1 MEPDPFV
8 GRAAE
13 LSLLQ
18 GALEQARG
26 GLPRVVLVSGP
37 AGIGKTALV
46 RRFVRDADPV
56 TVLHASGDELESGLD
71 FGVFEQLTRSLD
83 RAQPDPTDTL
93 TVGAELVGLFGALQG
108 AEPLIIVVDDV
119 QWADKPSLHALTF
132 ALRRLRTERVL
143 CIAVARDDATS
154 LPEGLRRLVDSGRGL
169 AVRLGGLDATALT
182 ALAATVGVR
191 ALDPRAVERLREH
204 TDGNPLYARA
214 LLEQL
219 DSDVLWHGEG
229 PLPAPSS
236 FSMIVLSRVAGCS
249 VETERLVTAAAVL
262 GRRCPLGVVARMAEL
277 DDPLPALEEAVRANL
292 LEAPHAPGAQS
303 VVFPHPLVRAAVY
316 HDLGPARR
324 AHLHARAAELLDLPA
339 SLEHRAA
346 AAVEP
351 DPALSAQLEAYASG
365 EGARGAF
372 ASAAAHLESAA
383 SLSPSPTARDR
394 LLLEAVEWL
403 LRGEDLVAVSALA
416 DQVGR
421 LADSPRR
428 LAVLGHLALMRG
440 HYAEAERLLSAA
452 FEDCDHTREP
462 DVAAGAAVQLA
473 RVCLAEARGAEAI
486 VWARRASDL
495 QVDDPFVGGLAFGT
509 LVLALG
515 LSGRASEALT
525 LVAALPEGAGRP
537 RVSGGETPWRASVD
551 DSVTP
556 PSGAPQDAG
565 PWVLGGE
572 TPWRASVGDSVTPPS
587 GAPTQKMRPEH
598 VVGVTVRGIV
608 RLWTGALTG
617 ARADLAATTSA
628 AWSQRLSG
636 LQVMG
641 LGCLAAAEYHLG
653 FWDDSLTHAAAAVSL
668 TEVTDRCC
676 FTPTGDA
683 VSAWVLAARGDWG
696 AAQAHVRAA
705 KSAVGAQSVVG
716 TTTAASAAALVAYAR
731 GDHDAVV
738 RAVQPILGLRHRD
751 GIDEPGVFLWREHYA
766 DALASLGRLDEA
778 EAALTPF
785 EALACERGRQSAMA
799 NAARVRGNLEAAR
812 GNDVLARAAFERG
825 LRHLD
830 GLPFPLD
837 HARLHHAY
845 GQFLRRA
852 GERTAAARELAVGR
866 ETCAAL
872 GARPLLERCEHE
884 LAVCGLSPA
893 RGSSAARLDLTP
905 QEQAVAHLVTTGLT
919 NRQVAAE
926 LVISAKT
933 VEYHLGNIYA
943 KLGLTSRTQLAAYL
957 NGSARLGAER
967 PPRWP

>member
-13 LSLLQ
+13 LRLLQ

-83 RAQPDPTDTL
+83 RTQPDHADTL
-93 TVGAELVGLFGALQG
+93 TVGAELVGLFGVLQV
-108 AEPLIIVVDDV
+108 AEPLIVVVDDV
-119 QWADKPSLHALTF
+119 HWADKPSLHALTF
-132 ALRRLRTERVL
+132 ALRRLRAERVL

-154 LPEGLRRLVDSGRGL
+154 LPEGLRRLVDSDRGL

-191 ALDPRAVERLREH
+191 ALDPRAAERLREH

-219 DSDVLWHGEG
+219 DSDVLWHGER

-249 VETERLVTAAAVL
+249 VEAERLVTAAAVL
-262 GRRCPLGVVARMAEL
+262 GRRCPLGVVARLAEL

-351 DPALSAQLEAYASG
+351 DSALSAQLEAYASG

-416 DQVGR
+416 DQVSR

-452 FEDCDHTREP
+452 FEDCDHTCEP
-462 DVAAGAAVQLA
+462 EVAAGAAVQLA
-473 RVCLAEARGAEAI
+473 RVCLAGARGAEASA
-486 VWARRASDL
+486 WARRASDL
-495 QVDDPFVGGLAFGT
+495 QVDDPFVGGHAFGT

-515 LSGRASEALT
+515 LSGRASEALA
-525 LVAALPEGAGRP
+525 LVAALPEGAGR
-537 RVSGGETPWRASVD
+537 
-551 DSVTP
+551 
-556 PSGAPQDAG
+556 

-608 RLWTGALTG
+608 RLWTDALTD

-751 GIDEPGVFLWREHYA
+751 GVDEPGVFLWREHYA

-785 EALACERGRQSAMA
+785 EALACERGRRSAMA

-852 GERTAAARELAVGR
+852 GERTAAARELVVGR
-866 ETCAAL
+866 DTCAAL

-893 RGSSAARLDLTP
+893 RRSSAARLDLTP
-905 QEQAVAHLVTTGLT
+905 QEQAVARLIATGLT

-943 KLGLTSRTQLAAYL
+943 KLGLASCAQLAAYL
-957 NGSARLGAER
+957 NGSAQLGTGRAPRR
-967 PPRWP
+967 P